1 MPITYR
7 PGSIDDSFTFFQIFR
22 ESLTDLGE
30 RINLMPFT
38 GGSDPQ
44 AIKEKWPRYQ
54 TLFEHLART
63 CEHCWVAEDGGHPIG
78 YARSILRGDVL
89 ELTEF
94 FLRPG
99 SQSAGVGRE
108 LLSRAFPVD
117 GARHRSII
125 ATTDL
130 RAQALYLK
138 LGVFPVTPIQGFWK
152 EAKEVPF
159 ETDLSIEPVTPRPE
173 VIGVLGALDQ
183 SVLGYRR
190 DIDHQW
196 LMEERQGFLYR
207 RAGRT
212 VGYGYLG
219 ASSGPFAVLDPD
231 DFPAVLAHA
240 ETVTAA
246 EGRGELVLEVPLVNR
261 DAVTYLLG
269 SGYEMDAF
277 TAYMM
282 EEVPLG
288 GYTHYIFTS
297 PPIFA

>member
-7 PGSIDDSFTFFQIFR
+7 PGSIDDSFTFFQIFS
-22 ESLTDLGE
+22 ESLTDLSA
-30 RINLMPFT
+30 RLNVMAFT
-38 GGSDPQ
+38 GGADPQ
-44 AIKEKWPRYQ
+44 VIAEMWPRRQ
-54 TLFEHLART
+54 SLFEHLART
-63 CEHCWVAEDGGHPIG
+63 SDHCWVAEQDGQAIG
-78 YARSILRGDVL
+78 YARSILRDGVR

-99 SQSAGVGRE
+99 TQSAGVGRE
-108 LLSRAFPVD
+108 LLARAFPNE

-138 LGVFPVTPIQGFWK
+138 QGVFPVTPIQAFWK
-152 EAKEVPF
+152 EAQEVAV

-173 VIGVLGALDQ
+173 VIGVMGVIDQ

-190 DIDHQW
+190 DVDHQW
-196 LMEERQGFLYR
+196 LMEEHQGYLYR

-212 VGYGYLG
+212 VGYGYTG
-219 ASSGPFAVLDPD
+219 YSNGPFAVLDPD

-246 EGRGELVLEVPLVNR
+246 AGRKEFVLEVPLINR
-261 DAVTYLLG
+261 DAVTYLLA
-269 SGYEMDAF
+269 SGYQMDAF
-277 TAYMM
+277 IAYMM
-282 EEVPLG
+282 EEYPLG
-288 GYTHYIFTS
+288 GFTHYIFTS
-297 PPIFA
+297 PPFFA